1 MDDYVTVMQA
11 SKLLGVCDRQIRN
24 YCSNRIVNVRGKN
37 YKYMPLFKDVLVST
51 SNKNVKMYL
60 INKKEILKLLGD

>member
-1 MDDYVTVMQA
+1 
-11 SKLLGVCDRQIRN
+11 
-24 YCSNRIVNVRGKN
+24 
-37 YKYMPLFKDVLVST
+37 VLVST